1 MSSNRLDSVNTFD
14 QFGHDHWK
22 ALGTK
27 LGGVEVVKAILRE
40 TTVVTVEPV
49 RRPTALTPAAIEP
62 VTSYLTHL
70 ASVTLAPTKGSV
82 TIAYAADVFVGYLDP
97 DFKNWG
103 TDVGD
108 KDTAAQ
114 TVSVHEMNRD
124 GTFAQI
130 FGSLGDPQSLCLTQG
145 QIVEFCRSNRDQLRQ
160 GGYATFF
167 LFVAKG
173 ELSVARVHVFD
184 DQLKVYVRL
193 FGDGHVWGAVC
204 RRRVV
209 VLQQ

>member
-1 MSSNRLDSVNTFD
+1 MSSNSMLDPIVRALVGVDPIHHGVILDAVN
-14 QFGHDHWK
+14 
-22 ALGTK
+22 K
-27 LGGVEVVKAILRE
+27 LGGQNAATVRSRIAKALRE
-40 TTVVTVEPV
+40 PMVAESAP
-49 RRPTALTPAAIEP
+49 
-62 VTSYLTHL
+62 SYLTYL
-70 ASVTLAPTKGSV
+70 TSVNLAPTKGSV
-82 TIAYAADVFVGYLDP
+82 TIAEAKEIFTGYLDP
-97 DFKNWG
+97 NFKNWG
-103 TDVGD
+103 TDVAG
-108 KDTAAQ
+108 KDTVANA
-114 TVSVHEMNRD
+114 VGVHEMSKD
-124 GTFAQI
+124 GTFAE
-130 FGSLGDPQSLCLTQG
+130 FFSSLGDPQSLCLTQG

-184 DQLKVYVRL
+184 DQLKVYVRR